1 MAEVPPRAEIQ
12 FPWTWNMTNSNAS
25 ERSSEIK
32 FLKKSLMEENDEI
45 TV

>member
-12 FPWTWNMTNSNAS
+12 YPWTWNMTTSNAS

-32 FLKKSLMEENDEI
+32 FKKSLMEKK
-45 TV
+45 

>member
-12 FPWTWNMTNSNAS
+12 YPWTWNMATSNAS

-32 FLKKSLMEENDEI
+32 F
-45 TV
+45 